1 MACAR
6 SSGPHSGHP
15 SAPANPQG
23 GPPDPPSC
31 SRRVLAWA
39 PLHVPDCSEGSAQTG
54 PWLPGQSSPGSQET
68 PLWSAGA
75 AARGPETLGG
85 RWRPVTCLPGGG
97 GVGLCSLGNRDHH
110 PDSIHHWLWS
120 GSTAGGPRRV
130 TERPP
135 PWAAGWVTGG
145 TDGGS
150 DGRLPLSPSGGPRS
164 RRCWPGSGRRLS
176 CCAPAGCTLLPVS
189 VNPGGVPTAG
199 PRPLPLPSQRGQD
212 CSL

>member
-97 GVGLCSLGNRDHH
+97 GWVSAPWGIGTTILTASIIGFGVDPLLGAHVR
-110 PDSIHHWLWS
+110 
-120 GSTAGGPRRV
+120 
-130 TERPP
+130 
-135 PWAAGWVTGG
+135 
-145 TDGGS
+145 
-150 DGRLPLSPSGGPRS
+150 
-164 RRCWPGSGRRLS
+164 
-176 CCAPAGCTLLPVS
+176 
-189 VNPGGVPTAG
+189 
-199 PRPLPLPSQRGQD
+199 
-212 CSL
+212 